1 MPRPAKWNSP
11 SEAVRLPKHAIDA
24 CLKLAAALDAP
35 PPQTA
40 SDPAIAAQFQGY
52 QRFVQNC
59 QPTMV
64 SIADGL
70 DERQYLIAPQP
81 VSFEEYQQLE
91 RAIAS
96 LESRM
101 EAEKFNEHD
110 RMYLFSKLVEEVC
123 KPMKGGDRS
132 S

>member
-35 PPQTA
+35 PPQTE
-40 SDPAIAAQFQGY
+40 SDPALAEQFQGY

-64 SIADGL
+64 TIQDGL
-70 DERQYLIAPQP
+70 DERQYLIQP
-81 VSFEEYQQLE
+81 SPCSFEEYRQIEMAIEQLQARMKAE
-91 RAIAS
+91 R
-96 LESRM
+96 
-101 EAEKFNEHD
+101 FNEHD
-110 RMYLFSKLVEEVC
+110 RMYLFSKMVEQVC
-123 KPMKGGDRS
+123 KPVKGGGK
-132 S
+132 